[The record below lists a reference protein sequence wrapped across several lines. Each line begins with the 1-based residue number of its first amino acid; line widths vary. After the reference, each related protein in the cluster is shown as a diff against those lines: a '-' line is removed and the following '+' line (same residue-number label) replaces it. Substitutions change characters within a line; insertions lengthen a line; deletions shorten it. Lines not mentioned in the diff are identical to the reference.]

1 MKSLSKQE
9 IFTYIALFVL
19 LVIGIPFTDIISN
32 FAHLL
37 NSPILPSSM
46 EYLGS
51 IRDWEKSLYQNYSFI
66 LVGIVII
73 LNRNNLKKLNVDFLF
88 MIMFF
93 WGGVY
98 YCRFYFWPTGWMV
111 ALLLV
116 FMIIL
121 SVKKEYKFG
130 GLDSK
135 MPWILL
141 IIGILFCLSLLFI
154 KNPFEYTKVRYA
166 LHSFVT
172 EFPFIVVEEVVFRG
186 MLWMFLKD
194 LNWPELKIIISQAIL
209 FWLFHAFYIPSDPT
223 FFWIIVPIISIF
235 LGIVVWRTKSITAS
249 TIAHVLI
256 NVFLVLR

>member
-32 FAHLL
+32 FVPLI
-37 NSPILPSSM
+37 NSPIHPAWSQ
-46 EYLGS
+46 YLGS
-51 IRDWEKSLYQNYSFI
+51 IRDWEKTFYQNYSFI

-73 LNRNNLKKLNVDFLF
+73 LNRSNLKKLNIDFLF
-88 MIMFF
+88 MVMFF
-93 WGGVY
+93 WGSVY
-98 YCRFYFWPTGWMV
+98 YCRFYFWPTGWVV
-111 ALLLV
+111 ALLLL

-121 SVKKEYKFG
+121 YTKKEYKFG
-130 GLDSK
+130 KLDCT

-141 IIGILFCLSLLFI
+141 FIGIAFCLSLLFI

-166 LHSFVT
+166 LHAFVT
-172 EFPFIVVEEVVFRG
+172 EFPFLAVEEVVFRG

-194 LNWPELKIIISQAIL
+194 LNWSELKIIISQAIL

-223 FFWIIVPIISIF
+223 FFWIVVPIISIL
-235 LGIVVWRTKSITAS
+235 LGIVVWRTKSITTS